1 MSRDPRLT
9 LAREDLAAD
18 WLEGVVRAARFAR
31 PQPMRTVAPIASI
44 RRSPDA
50 ASEQLDQLLFGEI
63 FEVLDSQGDF
73 AWGQARRDGY
83 VGFVETAALSLPQ
96 GDPDRRIR
104 VPSAFA
110 YAEPSIKSRP
120 FGPLSLNSLVVAG
133 ADESG
138 FVDAAAAG
146 WIACVC
152 LAPIGRF
159 EDDPAAVAERFVGAP
174 YLWGGRGSLGLDC
187 SGLIQQALYACG
199 RACPR
204 DTDQQIEL
212 GQPAPAAGLRRG
224 DLVFWSGH
232 VGMMLDERRLIHA
245 NAHHM
250 AVAVEPLAD
259 AVARIAEAGAG
270 EPTAYR
276 RL

>member
-1 MSRDPRLT
+1 MSLDPRIT

-31 PQPMRTVAPIASI
+31 PEPMRTVAPIASI
-44 RRSPDA
+44 QRSPDA

-63 FEVLDSQGDF
+63 FEVLEPRGSF
-73 AWGQARRDGY
+73 AWGQSRRDGY
-83 VGFVETAALSLPQ
+83 VGFVERAALSPQ
-96 GDPDRRIR
+96 EGDPDRRICAA
-104 VPSAFA
+104 SAFA

-120 FGPLSLNSLVVAG
+120 FGPLSLNSLVVVVEEHADFARAAG
-133 ADESG
+133 
-138 FVDAAAAG
+138 AG
-146 WIACVC
+146 WIPRVC
-152 LAPIGRF
+152 MVPIGRF
-159 EDDPAAVAERFVGAP
+159 EDDPAAVAQGLVGVP
-174 YLWGGRGSLGLDC
+174 YLWGGRASVGLDC

-204 DTDQQIEL
+204 DTDQQREL

-259 AVARIAEAGAG
+259 AIARIGT
-270 EPTAYR
+270 PTAYR
-276 RL
+276 RA